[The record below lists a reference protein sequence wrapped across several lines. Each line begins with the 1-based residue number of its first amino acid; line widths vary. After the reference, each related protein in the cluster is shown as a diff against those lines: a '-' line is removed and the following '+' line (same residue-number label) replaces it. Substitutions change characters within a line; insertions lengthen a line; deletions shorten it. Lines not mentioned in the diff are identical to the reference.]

1 MSGGDSKRPS
11 QAPTGMDPPAGMT
24 APVDP
29 HRDLAGA
36 LHDVSNALTVMLGW
50 VQESRADHATRE
62 SVAYALGIIEQR
74 ARIAR
79 DLARRA
85 IGAGAKILDQDG
97 QLDATLRDALDALA
111 VMATRV
117 GVRVRLV
124 GAAAG
129 VKVPAAGDLSQI
141 VTNLVMNALAY
152 APTGSEVTVS
162 AEATTDR
169 AGVID
174 VTDRGSGVAPAR
186 RDSIFEGDTKRE
198 GGAGVGLRHARALA
212 RAIGGDVELIADPHG
227 ARFRV
232 TWPRLDG
239 LPKPPQ
245 SVARIRVLEGTRVLV
260 LEDDG
265 DVIDLLEASLGARG
279 AEVTIVRSHTE
290 LAAALTKPHDAAL
303 LDLSPIAGSERAAFD
318 ALRMFAPNARIV
330 VMTGNAEGLPKEI
343 ATDGVRL
350 VRKPFEVSEIVA
362 ALLEPRTKA

>member
-1 MSGGDSKRPS
+1 VSGGDSKRPS
-11 QAPTGMDPPAGMT
+11 QAPVGLTPPMGVMVA
-24 APVDP
+24 DP

-50 VQESRADHATRE
+50 VQESRAEHATRE

-85 IGAGAKILDQDG
+85 IGAGSKILDQDG
-97 QLDATLRDALDALA
+97 HLDVTLRDAIDALA
-111 VMATRV
+111 VMAQRV

-124 GAAAG
+124 GMTPG
-129 VKVPAAGDLSQI
+129 VKIPAAGDVSQI

-152 APTGSEVTVS
+152 APANSEVTVS
-162 AEATTDR
+162 LDGTTDR
-169 AGVID
+169 TAVID
-174 VTDRGSGVAPAR
+174 VTDQGAGVAPTR
-186 RDSIFEGDTKRE
+186 RDSIFEGDSKRE

-212 RAIGGDVELIADPHG
+212 RALGGDVELLAEPQG

-232 TWPRLDG
+232 SWPRLDG

-245 SVARIRVLEGTRVLV
+245 SVARIRVLEGTRVLI

-265 DVIDLLEASLGARG
+265 DVTDLLEASLGARG
-279 AEVTIVRSHTE
+279 AEVTVVRSHAD
-290 LAAALTKPHDAAL
+290 LAGALTKPHDAAL
-303 LDLSPIAGSERAAFD
+303 IDLSPIAGNVRAAFD
-318 ALRMFAPNARIV
+318 ALRMFAPNARLVI
-330 VMTGNAEGLPKEI
+330 MTGNAEGLPPEVS
-343 ATDGVRL
+343 ADTVRL